1 MSIKFQ
7 TLNAMAKSKAIKIG
21 IDWLKVCCRQNPELP
36 LWDELKN
43 GRKYFGQN
51 KELMIKDISRSML
64 RIDAVVTTLDENGDY
79 KRLAELTV
87 YPHSEES
94 NISSDMYGRAFLR
107 LYNEWLY
114 QPEGIGYLMGAL
126 SNLHLEFNNITRL
139 DIALTS
145 IHVNFSR
152 FILKA
157 IREPSID
164 MVYRG
169 RVWHGTDAEA
179 IPELCVTQ
187 SISRKGKIR
196 NAETIYCGMAK
207 GKDVQMCSY
216 NKNAELSSNDDVKR
230 STLCQWLELPVNSRS
245 PIYRLEVQ
253 LRNEDLSEQ
262 LETMFGGKHNV
273 DYMHLRTGGIL
284 WKIMDE
290 KFLFRLMYY
299 GLHRIMHFR
308 KGRKLL
314 SIFDICNLDGV
325 LLLN

>member
-1 MSIKFQ
+1 
-7 TLNAMAKSKAIKIG
+7 
-21 IDWLKVCCRQNPELP
+21 
-36 LWDELKN
+36 
-43 GRKYFGQN
+43 
-51 KELMIKDISRSML
+51 ML

-87 YPHSEES
+87 YPHSVETKV
-94 NISSDMYGRAFLR
+94 SSDMYGKAFLR

-114 QPEGIGYLMGAL
+114 QPEGIGYLMGTI

-169 RVWHGTDAEA
+169 SVWHGADAEA

-196 NAETIYCGMAK
+196 NTETIYCGMAK
-207 GKDVQMCSY
+207 NKDVQMCSY
-216 NKNAELSSNDDVKR
+216 NKNAEIASNNDVKR
-230 STLCQWLELPVNSRS
+230 STLCQWLELPENSKS
-245 PIYRLEVQ
+245 PIYRLEIQ
-253 LRNEDLSEQ
+253 LRNEDLNEQ
-262 LETMFGGKHNV
+262 LETMLGSKHNV
-273 DYMHLRTGGIL
+273 DYMHLRAGGIL
-284 WKIMDE
+284 WKIMDDN
-290 KFLFRLMYY
+290 FLFKLMYY

-308 KGRKLL
+308 KGRKQL
-314 SIFDICNLDGV
+314 SIFDICPLDGV
-325 LLLN
+325 TLLN